1 MNNGKKWEY
10 TINIKRMMNKVTQ
23 RGIHQRDRERLLLEI
38 LAVMFQFI
46 LWSQLHH
53 LFWGSVLFQSASQV
67 LNHEFSLKTRMTDS
81 SFYFGDYV

>member
-1 MNNGKKWEY
+1 
-10 TINIKRMMNKVTQ
+10 MNKVPQ
-23 RGIHQRDRERLLLEI
+23 RGIHQRDRERFLLEL
-38 LAVMFQFI
+38 LAVMFQLI

-67 LNHEFSLKTRMTDS
+67 LNHKFSLKPRMTDS